1 MATIYYPSCKFTA
14 FSPDSS
20 KEISDYLARRFGM
33 TVAGCCRPAHGAMTE
48 DDTAVC
54 ICNTC
59 ATICGEDSKAKV
71 VSIWEILQNDDEFPF
86 PDLHHEKMTLQDCWR
101 CRDNR
106 AEQDAVRNIL
116 RKINVDIVEQE
127 ENYDKTHFCGTTL
140 YQPLPEANGR
150 FAPRHFIEEAEGMFR
165 PHTPEEQ
172 RALMEA
178 HCANI
183 HTDKVICYCVPCT
196 QGIRTGG
203 KQGIHLMDLLLHA
216 DKY

>member
-59 ATICGEDSKAKV
+59 AAICGEDSKAKV

-86 PDLHHEKMTLQDCWR
+86 PDLHHEK
-101 CRDNR
+101 
-106 AEQDAVRNIL
+106 
-116 RKINVDIVEQE
+116 IVEQE